1 MSSRTLTSQLLQQA
15 RSNNEYAEAINHPFL
30 RAAGDGTLDRSLLA
44 LWLSQ
49 DRIYAA
55 HAYPRFIGSLIAA
68 IPFDKYASPQSQKE
82 EHNRRILKTLSF
94 ALENIVKEVEF
105 FVETA
110 RKHGFDLA
118 MWKER
123 KGTRD
128 YVAEM
133 DSIASSRNIQEG
145 LVFLWAMEQV
155 YLDAWSLVRA
165 GLQKRPFQSEG
176 NRSANDSPV
185 SAFVENWTSQE
196 FVKFIDDLAAL
207 ANATDVEFERGT
219 KIWER
224 VVELEKEFWPLA
236 GEEIHMQKDV

>member
-1 MSSRTLTSQLLQQA
+1 MSSRALTDQLLQQA

-30 RAAGDGTLDRSLLA
+30 RAAGDGSLDWALLA

-68 IPFDKYASPQSQKE
+68 IPFDKSASPHSQKE
-82 EHNRRILKTLSF
+82 EHNRHILKTLSF
-94 ALENIVKEVEF
+94 ALENVVK
-105 FVETA
+105 TA
-110 RKHGFDLA
+110 EKHGFELG

-133 DSIASSRNIQEG
+133 NSVANSRSIQEG
-145 LVFLWAMEQV
+145 LLFLWAMEQV
-155 YLDAWSLVRA
+155 YLDAWSFVRT
-165 GLQKRPFQSEG
+165 GLQKRSSQSEG
-176 NRSANDSPV
+176 NQRPSDLPV

-196 FVKFIDDLAAL
+196 FVNFVDDLAEL
-207 ANATDVEFERGT
+207 SNATDVGFERGT